1 DGWQLT
7 DVSGQFD
14 STAVPLEI
22 LNFIDAAIDSAKSVA
37 LAGVD
42 REAKILGGADI
53 PGPALTRERTLYRVI
68 TSTYLKPGV
77 YRVNKPWEMEGD
89 HPLGGCGLLAKMGL
103 ATFEASR
110 VEINPSARAMSEI
123 KQAVSIK

>member
-1 DGWQLT
+1 
-7 DVSGQFD
+7 
-14 STAVPLEI
+14 
-22 LNFIDAAIDSAKSVA
+22 SAKTVA
-37 LAGVD
+37 LAAVD
-42 REAKILGGADI
+42 REAKLLGAADI
-53 PGPALTRERTLYRVI
+53 PGPVPASQRTLYRVV
-68 TSTYLKPGV
+68 TSIYLKPGV

-89 HPLGGCGLLAKMGL
+89 HPVSGCGLLAKMGL